1 MLDKMSMNQEIKA
14 LGITRM
20 QAVKWLMAII
30 LPLLIMLIPVSETYT
45 SEMRMFFILTGI
57 CILVMA
63 FDLTEM
69 IIPALALPLMYIL
82 SGLGTPAIVFKP
94 WLGIVPWMNLFGLM
108 LASILLSTGL
118 LTRVAYWCIIKT
130 GATYNGMLYAIMA
143 AGIVFNFIIPGNTLL
158 PMAAL
163 TYSICT
169 ALDLGKS
176 KESAGIMLAGF
187 FGSIIPGYMVYSNN
201 FVMFQGV
208 GMAVTD
214 VSIPWLTYLIHNI
227 TLLPYSFLIIFM
239 LTKVLKPDVKIEGK
253 VYFEKAYK
261 ELGKL
266 ALTEKKAIVIS
277 IVLFAMFL
285 TSSIHNIQP
294 AWIFLILIIVS
305 FLPGVNIGTKESLA
319 SVNYTFIFLITGC
332 MAIGEVSSTLGVGQW
347 ISNMILGVISGSN
360 IFVIL
365 VVVWLLAFL
374 LNFLLTPV
382 AIAAVVTVPL
392 TEMAL
397 GLSISPFVIYYA
409 LMQGSSQIIFPYE
422 WPFAFLFFSF
432 GLIPIKHFIKVFS
445 ITSLMNLI
453 YFMVIMIPFWRLIH
467 LIG

>member
-1 MLDKMSMNQEIKA
+1 MSMNNKIEM
-14 LGITRM
+14 LGITRL
-20 QAVKWLMAII
+20 QAVKWAAAII
-30 LPLLIMLIPVSETYT
+30 LPLMLLMIPVTETFT
-45 SEMRMFFILTGI
+45 HDMQLFFILTGI

-69 IIPALALPLMYIL
+69 LIPALALPLFYIL
-82 SGLGTPAIVFKP
+82 SGLGTPAVVFKP

-108 LASILLSTGL
+108 LAGIILSTGL
-118 LTRVAYWCIIKT
+118 LTRVAYWCIIRT
-130 GATYNGMLYAIMA
+130 GATYNGMLYAIMV

-163 TYSICT
+163 TYGICT
-169 ALDLGKS
+169 ALNLGKS
-176 KESAGIMLAGF
+176 KASAGIMLAGF
-187 FGSIIPGYMVYSNN
+187 FGSIVPGYMVYSNN

-227 TLLPYSFLIIFM
+227 TLLPYGFIIIFM
-239 LTKVLKPDVKIEGK
+239 LTKVLKPDLKIEGK
-253 VYFEKAYK
+253 QYFEKEYK
-261 ELGKL
+261 ALG
-266 ALTEKKAIVIS
+266 ALTTNEKKAIVLS
-277 IVLFAMFL
+277 VALFLMLL
-285 TSSIHNIQP
+285 TNSIHNIQP

-305 FLPGVNIGTKESLA
+305 FLPGINIGNKETLS

-332 MAIGEVSSTLGVGQW
+332 MAIGEVSSALGIGQAVADVILSF
-347 ISNMILGVISGSN
+347 ISNSN
-360 IFVIL
+360 TFVIL
-365 VVVWLLAFL
+365 VVVWMLAFL

-397 GLSISPFVIYYA
+397 SLSISPFVIYYA
-409 LMQGSSQIIFPYE
+409 LMQGSCQIIFPYE

-432 GLIPIKHFIKVFS
+432 GLIPIKEFIKVFS
-445 ITSLMNLI
+445 ITAVINFI
-453 YFMVIMIPFWRLIH
+453 YFMVIMIPFWKLIQ
-467 LIG
+467 LIL